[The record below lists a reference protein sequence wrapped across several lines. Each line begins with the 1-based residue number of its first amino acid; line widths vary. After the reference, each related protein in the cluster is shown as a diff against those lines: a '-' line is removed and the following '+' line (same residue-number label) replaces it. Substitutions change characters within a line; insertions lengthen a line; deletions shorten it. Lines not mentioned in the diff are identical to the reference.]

1 MKNKTKIN
9 SIAVGMFFAMIP
21 IYAISFIT
29 LALSFP
35 SQLIAIYGGLII
47 PFLIWVYIFYKKKK
61 TKEKLSN
68 FQLGLGKGAKIYF
81 IIMFVLLIVT
91 K

>member
-9 SIAVGMFFAMIP
+9 LIALGMFFAMIP

-35 SQLIAIYGGLII
+35 SKLIAIYGGLVI
-47 PFLIWVYIFYKKKK
+47 PFLIWVYIFYEKKK

-68 FQLGLGKGAKIYF
+68 FQIGLGKGAKIYF
-81 IIMFVLLIVT
+81 IIMFFLIVT